1 MRSISEAITVVFLIL
16 VTLIAITIV
25 TIYYLH
31 VVNTNQYGLSQELK
45 NYYVDTGQVLS
56 VVYYRQI
63 NNQSYFYVENIGNVP
78 INVTNIYVYHTI
90 VKFIIYNN
98 TNTHIQILYPRIVYV
113 IEVYDNTTSIIIQT
127 SNNNLIQL
135 EA

>member
-1 MRSISEAITVVFLIL
+1 MRGISEAITVVFLIL
-16 VTLIAITIV
+16 VTLIAIAIV

-31 VVNTNQYGLSQELK
+31 IVNANQYGLYQELK
-45 NYYVDTGQVLS
+45 NYYIDSGQILS
-56 VVYYRQI
+56 VVYYHQI
-63 NNQSYFYVENIGNVP
+63 NNHSYFYVENIGNLP
-78 INVTNIYVYHTI
+78 INITNIYVNHTI

-98 TNTHIQILYPRIVYV
+98 TNTQIKILYPKVVYV
-113 IEVYDNTTSIIIQT
+113 IEVYDNTTNIIIQT